1 MTGLVSLER
10 FYASATTL
18 ILTAVLT
25 LGGCA
30 DTGVYQINMMPSPEV
45 FEEGTIDP
53 FIGSVPMDEL
63 PYAGMLYA
71 TDRLPSK
78 DGAGQHYYLNERGNV
93 LRLGLAQ
100 IELARADL
108 AWEDVR
114 HISTLKSGGKDYPV
128 PIRVSGV
135 TEFGVLYRTA
145 TEFMPPEVFLEASRP
160 ASEVFA
166 EKVNA
171 KLAKSK
177 RKDVYVYVH
186 GYRAIFENP
195 TLVATELWHFLGYK
209 GVFVA
214 YAWPSTPS
222 RWAYL
227 GDIDTVAGYARH
239 LRIFLEYLA
248 EETDAEQIHLVG
260 YSMGTRLV
268 TRAIAQLALMHH
280 EYTTEEIR
288 QKLRIGHVIL
298 AGSDLDREVARKYL
312 ADGFL
317 EVPRHVSVYMSSRDK
332 ALGMSRLLTRRKR
345 LGQMWAEGDLAQ
357 RVTDYLHEREADLS
371 VIYVTTAEGATAGN
385 GHAYFR
391 DSPWVSSDTL
401 MSLAYDLSPGDRG
414 LVRVEEGSPIWTFPP
429 DYIERLRVALIKA
442 NPAYG
447 RALSQMND
455 ER

>member
-1 MTGLVSLER
+1 MSSQRICV
-10 FYASATTL
+10 SATAVV
-18 ILTAVLT
+18 LTAVLN

-30 DTGVYQINMMPSPEV
+30 HTGVYQINMMPSPEV

-53 FIGSVPMDEL
+53 FIDAVPVDEL

-71 TDRLPSK
+71 TDRLPSE

-100 IELARADL
+100 IELGRTDL
-108 AWEDVR
+108 AWQDAR
-114 HISTLKSGGKDYPV
+114 HISSLKRGGKGYPI
-128 PIRVSGV
+128 PIRVSNV
-135 TEFGVLYRTA
+135 TEFGVLDRTA
-145 TEFMPPEVFLEASRP
+145 TELMPPEIFLEGSRP
-160 ASEVFA
+160 ASQVFA
-166 EKVNA
+166 EMVNA
-171 KLAKSK
+171 KLARSK

-209 GVFVA
+209 GAFVA

-222 RWAYL
+222 PWAYL
-227 GDIDTVAGYARH
+227 RDIDTAAGYARH
-239 LRIFLEYLA
+239 LRIFIEYLA

-268 TRAIAQLALMHH
+268 ARAIAQLALMHH

-288 QKLRIGHVIL
+288 RKLRIGHVIL
-298 AGSDLDREVARKYL
+298 AGSDLDREVGKKYL

-317 EVPRHVSVYMSSRDK
+317 EVPRHLSIYMSSQDR
-332 ALGMSRLLTRRKR
+332 ALGMSRFLTRRKR

-357 RVTDYLHEREADLS
+357 RVADYLHEREADMS
-371 VIYVTTAEGATAGN
+371 VIYVTGAEGATAGN

-391 DSPWVSSDTL
+391 DSPWVSSDIL
-401 MSLAYDLSPGDRG
+401 MSLAYDLPPGDRG
-414 LVRVEEGSPIWTFPP
+414 LARIEDGSPIWTFPP
-429 DYIERLRVALIKA
+429 DYIERLRAALIEA

-447 RALSQMND
+447 KAALKQTPNA
-455 ER
+455 R